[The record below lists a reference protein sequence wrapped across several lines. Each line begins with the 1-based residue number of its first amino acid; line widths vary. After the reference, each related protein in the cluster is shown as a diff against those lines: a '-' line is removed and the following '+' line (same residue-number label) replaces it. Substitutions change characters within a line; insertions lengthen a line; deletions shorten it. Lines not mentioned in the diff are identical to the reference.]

1 MLDEAPPFDFWS
13 VPGRK
18 SLVHDGRRLILRTRI
33 GRGIARLAISL
44 SLAQGAA
51 YAFAVPAGRTMRA
64 RAGLAA
70 DLADA
75 LAGEPPQPRGR
86 GAAVSRTSM
95 VHMRALQAL
104 DAADAGASERDL
116 ARLMFG
122 SAESGATWNASA
134 MRANVRYLL
143 RHGRALRDGGY
154 RALLAAT
161 D

>member
-1 MLDEAPPFDFWS
+1 MTDA
-13 VPGRK
+13 
-18 SLVHDGRRLILRTRI
+18 TT
-33 GRGIARLAISL
+33 
-44 SLAQGAA
+44 SLAGGHEIP
-51 YAFAVPAGRTMRA
+51 VRTITR
-64 RAGLAA
+64 A

-75 LAGEPPQPRGR
+75 LAGEPSQPRGR

-143 RHGRALRDGGY
+143 RHGRAMRDGGY
-154 RALLAAT
+154 RALLAT
-161 D
+161 SD